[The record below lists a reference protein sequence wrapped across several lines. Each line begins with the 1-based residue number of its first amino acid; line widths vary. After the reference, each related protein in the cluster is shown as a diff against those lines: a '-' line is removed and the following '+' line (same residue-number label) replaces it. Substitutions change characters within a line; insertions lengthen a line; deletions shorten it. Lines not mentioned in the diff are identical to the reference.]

1 MKGTDQR
8 AGSDSDLTPR
18 RIVEE
23 LDKYIVGQHEAKRC
37 VAIAIRNRW
46 RRQRL
51 APELRDDVAPKN
63 IIMMGP
69 TGVGKTEI
77 ARRLA
82 QLVRAPFLK
91 VEATK
96 YTEVGYHGRDVDTMV
111 RDLVEISIGLVKSEA
126 MEGVRGKAREHA
138 EDRMLDLLEPPRKRD
153 VAEGASDGG
162 HREENLKKLRS
173 GALDSKT
180 VEITVEERSTPLMQ
194 VFSNAGIEDIG
205 FDLQNMMGGLGPS
218 KQRKKKAT
226 VGDAMKFLT
235 EQEAEKLID
244 RDKCTRDGVERAENS
259 GIIFIDEIDK
269 VASSHPSHGP
279 DVSREGVQRDL
290 LPLVEGATIM
300 TRHGP
305 VNTTHVLFIA
315 AGAFHMSKPS
325 DLIPELQGRFPI
337 RVELASLGKD
347 EFLRILTEPKN
358 ALVKQY
364 QALLDTEGVTLD
376 IQPDAIDEIA
386 TIAAQVNGSMQNI
399 GARRLATIMEKVL
412 EEVSFSAPELRRPT
426 VVVDR
431 AYVRERLKGVLED
444 EDLSRY
450 IL

>member
-8 AGSDSDLTPR
+8 TGSDSDLTPR

-23 LDKYIVGQHEAKRC
+23 LDKYIVGQHDAKRC

-51 APELRDDVAPKN
+51 TPELRNDVAPKN

-111 RDLVEISIGLVKSEA
+111 RDLAEIAIALVKSEA

-138 EDRMLDLLEPPRKRD
+138 EERMLDLLETKKRGF
-153 VAEGASDGG
+153 AEASDDGG
-162 HREENLKKLRS
+162 QREDLLKKLRS

-180 VEITVEERSTPLMQ
+180 VEITVEERNTQLMQ
-194 VFSNAGIEDIG
+194 VFSNAGIEEYGI
-205 FDLQNMMGGLGPS
+205 DLQNMMGNLGPS
-218 KQRKKKAT
+218 KQRKKKAM
-226 VGDAMKFLT
+226 VGDAMKIFT

-244 RDKCTRDGVERAENS
+244 REKCTREGVERAENS

-269 VASSHPSHGP
+269 VAGSHPSHGP

-337 RVELASLGKD
+337 RVELTSLGKD

-364 QALLDTEGVTLD
+364 QALLETEGVTLD

-431 AYVRERLKGVLED
+431 EYVRSRLKGVLED

>member
-1 MKGTDQR
+1 MRHD
-8 AGSDSDLTPR
+8 DLTPKR
-18 RIVEE
+18 VVEE
-23 LDKYIVGQHEAKRC
+23 LDKYIVGQQDAKRS

-46 RRQRL
+46 RRQHL
-51 APELRDDVAPKN
+51 PPDLRDDVAPKN

-96 YTEVGYHGRDVDTMV
+96 YTEVGYHGRDVDTIV

-126 MEGVRGKAREHA
+126 IEAVRGKAREHA
-138 EDRMLDLLEPPRKRD
+138 EERMLELLETKKKGF
-153 VAEGASDGG
+153 AEGNSGG
-162 HREENLKKLRS
+162 DPDDVLKKLRS
-173 GALDSKT
+173 GALDSRM
-180 VEITVEERSTPLMQ
+180 VEISVEEKNTQLMQ
-194 VFSNAGIEDIG
+194 VFSNAGIEEYGI
-205 FDLQNMMGGLGPS
+205 DLQNMMGNLGGS
-218 KQRKKKAT
+218 KQRRRKTT
-226 VGDAMKFLT
+226 VGEAMKIMT

-244 RDKCTRDGVERAENS
+244 REKCTREGVERAEDS
-259 GIIFIDEIDK
+259 GIVFLDEIDK
-269 VASSHPSHGP
+269 IASTHPSHGP

-337 RVELASLGKD
+337 RVELKSLGKED
-347 EFLRILTEPKN
+347 FLRILTEPKN

-364 QALLDTEGVTLD
+364 QALLETEGVTLD
-376 IQPDAIDEIA
+376 FQPDAIDEIA
-386 TIAAQVNGSMQNI
+386 GVAAQVNGSTQNI

-412 EEVSFSAPELRRPT
+412 EEVSFHAPELRRPT

-431 AYVRERLKGVLED
+431 EYVRERLKGVLQD